1 MSTADVSHFRWR
13 KWLDALLLIALLLLT
28 FFARCHNRGQV
39 FHHGGV
45 FFVDGDCY
53 SRMTRAKMV
62 SDGQWIIRHHDFE
75 NFPNGITPHTTAPLD
90 WMIVALKPVVRFA
103 VVLVD
108 PRANS
113 VLRSQSLDVA
123 GALVSPLLGVAT
135 ALWLWWWAGRMRL
148 PFRSAVLVLF
158 ALSPILVHGTVLG
171 RPDHQSLLML
181 LLAVALGCEIRLV
194 HSADDERIVRRA
206 WSIAAGSA
214 WGIALWV
221 SLYEPLVLLL
231 AVSAMRA
238 VCDRGNMLARGRRSG
253 WFALA
258 GWVMIGIL
266 VDGWR
271 LEWPD
276 HALREYFGRWSATI
290 GELRH
295 MDLAGPLLW
304 EWIGLLGFVWP
315 ILLWLAGRD
324 DRRAFGILAA
334 LALLLGFTVWQ
345 LRWGY
350 FLALAFAMSLPWQL
364 RALRQTWLGWVAFA
378 VALWPLVASWANT
391 LHPDEKTRDD
401 QAWREFSQATLR
413 GIAAKMRGPER
424 AAFLAPWW
432 MSPQVAYWSGQPGIA
447 GTSHQSLPGTIDS
460 ARFYLSNDPAQAAEF
475 LRRRQVRWV
484 IADSASYDLERRDQL
499 LAVTNS
505 AALLGQRAPLEP
517 LALTLAEHP
526 REAPTFLREV
536 SPRELGLVLDL
547 SSQDENARQGEG
559 MRFYAQQVHRLYR
572 VQFDNP

>member
-1 MSTADVSHFRWR
+1 MSTDDVSRFRWR
-13 KWLDALLLIALLLLT
+13 KWLDWLLLIALLALT
-28 FFARCHNRGQV
+28 FFARCHNHEQV

-62 SDGQWIIRHHDFE
+62 SEGKWIIRHHDFE
-75 NFPNGITPHTTAPLD
+75 NWPSGITPHTTAPLD
-90 WMIVALKPVVRFA
+90 WMIVALKPVVGFA
-103 VVLVD
+103 MSLFD
-108 PRANS
+108 PRAVS
-113 VLRSQSLDVA
+113 VLRNQSLDVA
-123 GALVSPLLGVAT
+123 GALISPLLGVAT

-148 PFRSAVLVLF
+148 PFRAAILLLF

-171 RPDHQSLLML
+171 RPDHQSLLIL
-181 LLAVALGCEIRLV
+181 LLAVALGCELRLV
-194 HSADDERIVRRA
+194 RSADDETIVRRA

-231 AVSAMRA
+231 AVIAMRA
-238 VCDRGNMLARGRRSG
+238 VCDRENMLALGRRSG
-253 WFALA
+253 WVALA
-258 GWVMIGIL
+258 SSVIVGLL

-276 HALREYFGRWSATI
+276 PALREYFGRWSATI

-295 MDLAGPLLW
+295 LDLAGSLLW
-304 EWIGLLGFVWP
+304 EWIGLLGFVSP
-315 ILLWLAGRD
+315 ILLWLAGRE

-334 LALLLGFTVWQ
+334 LALLLGFTIWQ

-378 VALWPLVASWANT
+378 VALWPLLASWSHT
-391 LHPDEKTRDD
+391 LHPDNAARDER
-401 QAWREFSQATLR
+401 AWHEFSQATLR
-413 GIAAKMRGPER
+413 RIAMKMRGPDR

-460 ARFYLSNDPAQAAEF
+460 ARFYLSNDPAQAVEI

-484 IADSASYDLERRDQL
+484 VADSASYDIARRDQL
-499 LAVTNS
+499 MAVTNS
-505 AALLGQRAPLEP
+505 AALLGQRAPKEP
-517 LALTLAEHP
+517 LAVTLADHP
-526 REAPTFLREV
+526 REAPPFLREV
-536 SPRELGLVLDL
+536 GPRELGLVLDVAT
-547 SSQDENARQGEG
+547 QEEKTGEG
-559 MRFYAQQVHRLYR
+559 QGIRVYAQQIHRLYR
-572 VQFDNP
+572 VRFDEP